1 MQLLIQSLSS
11 LMRSLKLQIR
21 LIALKSRVTHQL
33 VRPQWTVVEVCLM
46 KLKAKWKSL
55 KMKMME

>member
-11 LMRSLKLQIR
+11 LMRSNKLQIR

-33 VRPQWTVVEVCLM
+33 VRPQWTVVEVHQM
-46 KLKAKWKSL
+46 KLKANYNKVR
-55 KMKMME
+55 M